1 MYFDS
6 REISTLLRNILTAR
20 TLSAARQTV
29 QKFVRQNGL
38 ELAEE
43 FESEIDNSESIDDL
57 RDLLGL

>member
-6 REISTLLRNILTAR
+6 REISTLLRNILTAK
-20 TLSAARQTV
+20 TLSVARQTV
-29 QKFVRQNGL
+29 QKFVSQNGL